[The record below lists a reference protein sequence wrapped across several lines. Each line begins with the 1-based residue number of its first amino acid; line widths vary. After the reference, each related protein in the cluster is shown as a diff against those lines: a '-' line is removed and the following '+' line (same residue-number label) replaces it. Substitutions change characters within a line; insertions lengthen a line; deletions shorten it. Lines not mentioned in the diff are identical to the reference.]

1 MDYQD
6 RPGTGQELPIESII
20 SVLSAVPDIRFAVL
34 FGSQARGDS
43 HPLSDLDIGIYF
55 DNLPKLLELGGII
68 SQLEAASGMKT
79 DVVEL
84 QGLAA
89 NDPLLS
95 YNIMSDAV
103 PLLENRAN
111 ALSDYKA
118 LVWSCYFDAADFLAR
133 GRAAMAER
141 VEHNQFGRM
150 QHA

>member
-55 DNLPKLLELGGII
+55 DNPPKLLELGGII

-84 QGLAA
+84 QG
-89 NDPLLS
+89 
-95 YNIMSDAV
+95 V
-103 PLLENRAN
+103 G
-111 ALSDYKA
+111 
-118 LVWSCYFDAADFLAR
+118 C
-133 GRAAMAER
+133 
-141 VEHNQFGRM
+141 Q
-150 QHA
+150 